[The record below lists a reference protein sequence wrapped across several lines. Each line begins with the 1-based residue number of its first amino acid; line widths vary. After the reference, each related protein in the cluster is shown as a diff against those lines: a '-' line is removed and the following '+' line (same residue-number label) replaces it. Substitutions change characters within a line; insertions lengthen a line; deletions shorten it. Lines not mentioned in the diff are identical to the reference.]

1 MELCSRNWYRRRSDG
16 SGGIVTFRCGG
27 GSGINRGLKF
37 EDLCVACI
45 GLLLTR
51 LYGIGVLLLE
61 CRLELDLRLLDCLS
75 CSLIDVGLRE
85 LRTAEERNGNRRA
98 ADM

>member
-1 MELCSRNWYRRRSDG
+1 MELCGRNRYRCR
-16 SGGIVTFRCGG
+16 SGGGGIITSRCGG
-27 GSGINRGLKF
+27 GGRGVDCGLKF
-37 EDLCVACI
+37 EDLRVACI

-51 LYGIGVLLLE
+51 LYNVGVLLLE

-75 CSLIDVGLRE
+75 CRLIDVGLRE